1 MQKYII
7 FFSILLVIACYDLNQ
22 KLISKMFVNYSSN
35 NYPKKQ
41 SVSLD
46 TNFIL
51 IQKMNCKV
59 EKIPQ
64 SGLLLQDYCKIYNI
78 SINRGSSNISYNDLV
93 GWIFNFDEYRIYL
106 DFYSQD
112 RIPNFYLL
120 EEPDTLAILKFKIS
134 NTRIY
139 HQKYF
144 PATKFL
150 IDKDTLFLK

>member
-1 MQKYII
+1 
-7 FFSILLVIACYDLNQ
+7 
-22 KLISKMFVNYSSN
+22 MFVNYSLN
-35 NYPKKQ
+35 NYPKNK

-46 TNFIL
+46 SNFIL

-59 EKIPQ
+59 EKVPQ
-64 SGLLLQDYCKIYNI
+64 SALLLQDYCKIYNI

-139 HQKYF
+139 HQKCF
-144 PATKFL
+144 PATKIL
-150 IDKDTLFLK
+150 IDNDTLFLK